1 MNDTQ
6 KTSNSLVRYGSLVS
20 YVAIPDDCFAPYYPA
35 DLPADASDI
44 LTPAVHARLR
54 KAYRL
59 DDEARGELQT
69 TITTT
74 KGRNEA

>member
-1 MNDTQ
+1 MNDTPD
-6 KTSNSLVRYGSLVS
+6 T
-20 YVAIPDDCFAPYYPA
+20 PDDAPDYPA

-69 TITTT
+69 TTTTTTTT
-74 KGRNEA
+74 KGRNKA